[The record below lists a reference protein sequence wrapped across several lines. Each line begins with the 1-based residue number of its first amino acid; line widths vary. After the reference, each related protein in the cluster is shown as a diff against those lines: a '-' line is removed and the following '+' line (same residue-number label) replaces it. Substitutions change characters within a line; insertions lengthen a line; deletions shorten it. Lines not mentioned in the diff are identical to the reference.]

1 MLEYMRGCTSWEKTW
16 GWPLLNKREVV
27 VVVDSHGRRP
37 RKKKQ
42 RGVAKR
48 RPRPRGRRERIA
60 LHCMH
65 AGHAPRT
72 RDTCAP
78 HRAGGRGPGVG
89 PAGATRPP
97 PQRDVARRRPRVR
110 SAGPLHAAASP
121 APRIRDRFA
130 RARRAEPFEFARCAP
145 VESNTGGIGLP
156 NQGLRASIIDVSV
169 RK

>member
-42 RGVAKR
+42 WGVAKR

-89 PAGATRPP
+89 PAGATRGPHRSATWP
-97 PQRDVARRRPRVR
+97 DDGHASR
-110 SAGPLHAAASP
+110 SAGPLACRRLACAAN
-121 APRIRDRFA
+121 PRPLRA
-130 RARRAEPFEFARCAP
+130 RARAEPSRSSSRAARR
-145 VESNTGGIGLP
+145 SNQIPAALACLIRGLE
-156 NQGLRASIIDVSV
+156 QA
-169 RK
+169 